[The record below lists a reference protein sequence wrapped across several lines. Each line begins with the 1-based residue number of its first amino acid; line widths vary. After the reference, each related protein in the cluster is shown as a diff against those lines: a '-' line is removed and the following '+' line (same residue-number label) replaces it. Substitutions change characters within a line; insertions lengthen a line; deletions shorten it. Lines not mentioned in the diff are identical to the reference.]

1 MATGHTERGSPDAEP
16 RGLGATL
23 GLVTFAFLAIVA
35 YWVVWFFV
43 NRAWLASM
51 NTPAYYVF
59 ENAFPAADGWLAL
72 ACAGCAWTLY
82 RRSPGA
88 LFWLLVGGSAA
99 IYLGLMDVLFDLEN
113 GVYLAPTGD
122 WGAVGTEIAV
132 NAFSLGLGGWAM
144 WFGWRNRRW
153 FVARA

>member
-1 MATGHTERGSPDAEP
+1 MVTGHTERASPEVEP

-23 GLVTFAFLAIVA
+23 GLVVFAFLAIVA
-35 YWVVWFFV
+35 YWIVWFFV

-72 ACAGCAWTLY
+72 ACAGCAWTLH

-99 IYLGLMDVLFDLEN
+99 IYLGAMDVLFDLEN